1 MKKIFVI
8 PILAFLVIY
17 PLSTSIG
24 KNVNSTK
31 STGVIEPEGNKDVL
45 TFPCVIQ
52 ISPFFGITKQI
63 LQKEVKKGNVS
74 SDFVKKNIFAYGGTI
89 DVGFIQI
96 WRVLYEHLHCYP
108 KIGFLFSYGKTNNH
122 GNIDRKSV
130 V

>member
-63 LQKEVKKGNVS
+63 LQKEVKKGNVGIIVR
-74 SDFVKKNIFAYGGTI
+74 FN
-89 DVGFIQI
+89 
-96 WRVLYEHLHCYP
+96 
-108 KIGFLFSYGKTNNH
+108 
-122 GNIDRKSV
+122 
-130 V
+130 